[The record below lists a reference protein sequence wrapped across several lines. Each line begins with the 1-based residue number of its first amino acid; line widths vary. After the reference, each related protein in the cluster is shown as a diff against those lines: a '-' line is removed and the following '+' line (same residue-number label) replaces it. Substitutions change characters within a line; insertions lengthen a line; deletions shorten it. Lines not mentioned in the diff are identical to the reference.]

1 MARKKT
7 TVYMDEDLLR
17 SARILAERT
26 DRSEYDIFEDAV
38 RRYLGL
44 HLLEQVWGREDLP
57 DEVAALELAYEELHS
72 MRSETSQ
79 YESIDD
85 STQ

>member
-17 SARILAERT
+17 SARELAGRT

-44 HLLEQVWGREDLP
+44 HLLEQVWQRDGLP
-57 DEVAALELAYEELHS
+57 DEGTAMELAYEEL
-72 MRSETSQ
+72 RSLRLEAHQ
-79 YESIDD
+79 HEGNED
-85 STQ
+85 SAH